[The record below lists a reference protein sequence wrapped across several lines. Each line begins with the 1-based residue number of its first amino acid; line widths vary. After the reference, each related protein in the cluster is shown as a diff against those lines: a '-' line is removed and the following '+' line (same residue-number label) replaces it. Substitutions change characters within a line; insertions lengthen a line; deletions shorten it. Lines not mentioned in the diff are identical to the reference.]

1 MKISVL
7 KKEKTNAG
15 SGMSVREAQNAGV
28 ETHLAERVSA
38 VSIAGNVLLSAFKLF
53 AGVIGHSS
61 AMVSD
66 AVHSLS
72 DVVTTVIALVGVK
85 ISKKGADAGHPY
97 GHERFECISSEI
109 LAALLLVT
117 GIGIGMTGM
126 RTILAGNY
134 DALTVPGIL
143 PLAAAIVSILSKEWM
158 FRYTRACAKKMHS
171 SAFMADAWH
180 HRSDALSSIGSLAGI
195 AGARAGFP
203 VLDSVAAVVICLFIL
218 KVAVDIFRDAARK
231 LTDTACDEEYTQQV
245 HDFIARQEGVRR
257 IDLLQTR
264 MFGEKVYV
272 DVEIAVDAHM
282 ELEDAHAIAERVH
295 SGLEKSFDNIKHVMV
310 HVNPYEPP
318 SE

>member
-1 MKISVL
+1 MNKHVSDTG
-7 KKEKTNAG
+7 ENKTG
-15 SGMSVREAQNAGV
+15 SEAARNDV
-28 ETHLAERVSA
+28 DSHLAERVSA
-38 VSIAGNVLLSAFKLF
+38 VSIAGNVFLSAFKLL
-53 AGVIGHSS
+53 AGILGHSS

-72 DVVTTVIALVGVK
+72 DVITTVIALVGVK

-109 LAALLLVT
+109 LAALLLAT
-117 GIGIGMTGM
+117 GLGIGMTGM

-134 DALTVPGIL
+134 DSLAVPGIL
-143 PLAAAIVSILSKEWM
+143 PLVAAIVSIVSKEWM
-158 FRYTRACAKKMHS
+158 FRYTRACAKKMNS

-180 HRSDALSSIGSLAGI
+180 HRSDALSSIGSLIGI

-203 VLDSVAAVVICLFIL
+203 VLDSAAAVVICLFIL
-218 KVAVDIFRDAARK
+218 KVAVDIFRDATRK
-231 LTDTACDEEYTQQV
+231 LTDTACDEAFTEQV
-245 HDFIARQEGVRR
+245 REFIAGQKGVRR

-282 ELEDAHAIAERVH
+282 QLEDAHAIAERVH
-295 SGLEKSFDNIKHVMV
+295 SGLESTFANIKHVMV
-310 HVNPYEPP
+310 HVNPYEN
-318 SE
+318 

>member
-1 MKISVL
+1 MKNSVM
-7 KKEKTNAG
+7 KRKEKETG
-15 SGMSVREAQNAGV
+15 FGV
-28 ETHLAERVSA
+28 SLNEEKKPDADSHLAERVSA
-38 VSIAGNVLLSAFKLF
+38 VSIAGNVFLSTFKLL
-53 AGVIGHSS
+53 AGMFGHSS
-61 AMVSD
+61 AMISD

-72 DVVTTVIALVGVK
+72 DVVTTVIAFVGVK

-117 GIGIGMTGM
+117 GLGIGMTGM

-134 DALTVPGIL
+134 EELAVPGIL
-143 PLAAAIVSILSKEWM
+143 PLVAAVVSIVSKEWM
-158 FRYTRACAKKMHS
+158 FRYTRSCAKKMNS

-180 HRSDALSSIGSLAGI
+180 HRSDALSSIGSLIGI

-203 VLDSVAAVVICLFIL
+203 VMDSVAAVVICLFIL
-218 KVAVDIFRDAARK
+218 KVAVDIFRDATRK
-231 LTDTACDEEYTQQV
+231 LTDSACDEDFTQQV
-245 HDFIARQEGVRR
+245 REFIEGQKGVRR

-282 ELEDAHAIAERVH
+282 ELEDAHAIAEQVH
-295 SGLEKSFDNIKHVMV
+295 SGLEKTFDNIKHVMV
-310 HVNPYEPP
+310 HVNPYEDTK
-318 SE
+318 